1 MINFTL
7 FKVFLMIGLFSF
19 GGGYA
24 IISIIQAEMESY
36 GWMSSTEFADIIAIS
51 QMTPGPISVNT
62 ATYVGMSTAGILGA
76 TIATLS
82 ISLPSFIIRII
93 ISHYFTQFKESKV
106 IKWVLKGIR
115 PATIGLIFSAVVFL
129 AEASILNTDTQLDF
143 SLNTIT
149 SLLDIKSTI
158 VFAFVFISCLK
169 FKLHPILI
177 VVLSALIGLI
187 IL

>member
-1 MINFTL
+1 M
-7 FKVFLMIGLFSF
+7 
-19 GGGYA
+19 
-24 IISIIQAEMESY
+24 
-36 GWMSSTEFADIIAIS
+36 
-51 QMTPGPISVNT
+51 
-62 ATYVGMSTAGILGA
+62 
-76 TIATLS
+76 
-82 ISLPSFIIRII
+82 II

-158 VFAFVFISCLK
+158 VFALY
-169 FKLHPILI
+169 LYH
-177 VVLSALIGLI
+177 A
-187 IL
+187 